1 MKNVRATSKSVLGFF
16 VNPPGETTTNS
27 GIIIPDDDGKAEGI
41 KSRYMQ
47 IHSVGSDTDVSGDLK
62 PGDIVLVAHARW
74 SRGVDVDDE
83 QGRKIHSID
92 PDEILAIFDGSPDEL
107 KLEGFI

>member
-16 VNPPGETTTNS
+16 VNPPGETVTNT

-41 KSRYMQ
+41 KSRYME
-47 IHSVGSDTDVSGDLK
+47 IHSVGADTDVSEDLK

-74 SRGVDVDDE
+74 SRGIDVDD
-83 QGRKIHSID
+83 QDGRKIHSID
-92 PDEILAIFDGSPDEL
+92 PGEILAIFDGSSEEL
-107 KLEGFI
+107 KAEGFI